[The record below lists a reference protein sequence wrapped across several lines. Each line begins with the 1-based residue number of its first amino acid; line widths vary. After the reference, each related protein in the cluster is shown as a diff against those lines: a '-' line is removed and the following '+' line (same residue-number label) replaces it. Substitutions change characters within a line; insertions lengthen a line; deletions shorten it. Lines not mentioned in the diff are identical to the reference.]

1 MVDEPQQEIDADL
14 AREHA
19 PEILR
24 GAARLLNAVI
34 ADMKGGY
41 RPSPAAKKAMDEGV
55 ALVMKTVRH
64 WK

>member
-24 GAARLLNAVI
+24 GMARLLNAVI
-34 ADMKGGY
+34 ADMKAGY
-41 RPSPAAKKAMDEGV
+41 QPCPAAKLAMDDGV
-55 ALVMKTVRH
+55 ALVMKTIRH